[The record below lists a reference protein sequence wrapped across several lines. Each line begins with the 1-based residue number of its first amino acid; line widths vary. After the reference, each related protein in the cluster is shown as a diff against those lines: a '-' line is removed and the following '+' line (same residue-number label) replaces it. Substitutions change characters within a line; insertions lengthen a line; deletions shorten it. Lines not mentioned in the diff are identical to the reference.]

1 MNKLLIGTA
10 AIALFA
16 SPALAA
22 PIGVTVGG
30 YYNSMVY
37 NVDSD
42 NSADYKDL
50 SLQEDAEIIFKGKG
64 KFNSGLEY
72 GFQVQLDL
80 TGIFMHGKIP
90 TLKISLIQIFR

>member
-1 MNKLLIGTA
+1 MNKLLVGTA

-30 YYNSMVY
+30 YYNSMFY

-42 NSADYKDL
+42 SAVGR
-50 SLQEDAEIIFKGKG
+50 LQKQQPARRRR
-64 KFNSGLEY
+64 NYL
-72 GFQVQLDL
+72 
-80 TGIFMHGKIP
+80 
-90 TLKISLIQIFR
+90 